1 MGSEVVGEG
10 AGEAGWG
17 PKEGHRQGVATVFFS
32 LFFFFSS
39 SSFIYL
45 SCFWSASAKRKRRA
59 SVLHVWGAS
68 DVISRRNRVGPTA
81 VFGKVPVQV
90 KNECVSRQT
99 NIRCERI
106 RLLPWLTRMSGFISR
121 EEFLFFFLSVISSVS
136 SCSTY
141 VDAWRRDRKKK
152 ERKKPQIIKWNEI
165 KRKKVCLWDGTVRAD
180 DSLLSSRRRGQSTQ
194 KDHFYFPFLFLL
206 SILAF
211 FFRSWVRAW
220 TNRAASSSRPVLTLV
235 VVFLFFFVS
244 FLFVWFFGRVDV
256 VIFDLGDGGR
266 LNWRKMEMTKWE
278 ETKRPAV
285 VGPST
290 EKNLTSRLVH
300 LRSVCVCVDRGLGHH
315 LCTAPTSFSN
325 FCGFHD
331 EKKASP

>member
-1 MGSEVVGEG
+1 
-10 AGEAGWG
+10 
-17 PKEGHRQGVATVFFS
+17 
-32 LFFFFSS
+32 
-39 SSFIYL
+39 
-45 SCFWSASAKRKRRA
+45 
-59 SVLHVWGAS
+59 
-68 DVISRRNRVGPTA
+68 
-81 VFGKVPVQV
+81 
-90 KNECVSRQT
+90 
-99 NIRCERI
+99 
-106 RLLPWLTRMSGFISR
+106 
-121 EEFLFFFLSVISSVS
+121 
-136 SCSTY
+136 
-141 VDAWRRDRKKK
+141 
-152 ERKKPQIIKWNEI
+152 
-165 KRKKVCLWDGTVRAD
+165 
-180 DSLLSSRRRGQSTQ
+180 
-194 KDHFYFPFLFLL
+194 
-206 SILAF
+206 
-211 FFRSWVRAW
+211 VRAW

-256 VIFDLGDGGR
+256 VIFDLGVGGR